1 MAEGHAEADRLREA
15 RFVGAIRVA
24 VNGSAEEVDR
34 FLGRPGADDGFD
46 SLEDILRME
55 GGA

>member
-1 MAEGHAEADRLREA
+1 M
-15 RFVGAIRVA
+15 GAVRVA

-34 FLGRPGADDGFD
+34 FLGRSGADDGFD
-46 SLEDILRME
+46 SLDDILRME